1 MYHIS
6 SDVRAKKSAALIV
19 EAVRKCAK
27 TKRLEDISVVDLQ
40 RESSI
45 SRSTF
50 YRLFDNIVDVLIY
63 QCDCIFQNLFELA
76 AATQGSN
83 PHDTF
88 ITLIQAFMDEYEFI
102 ELLSKNNR
110 MEILCDYHRKNMPY
124 IKSIFG
130 IDSVEN
136 QWTSDYV
143 CNILSIL
150 LPTVLSVWI
159 QHGKQETAEDIYR
172 NIKTSF
178 GILGTMDDNTS
189 A

>member
-6 SDVRAKKSAALIV
+6 NDVRAQKSASLIV
-19 EAVRKCAK
+19 KAVHQCAK
-27 TKRLEDISVVDLQ
+27 TKKLEDISIADLQ

-50 YRLFDNIVDVLIY
+50 YRLFDNIVDVLVY
-63 QCDCIFQNLFELA
+63 QCDCVFQNLFEIV
-76 AATQGSN
+76 ATAQNTN

-102 ELLSKNNR
+102 ELLSKNNH
-110 MEILCDYHRKNMPY
+110 MEILCDYHRKNMPH
-124 IKSIFG
+124 IKSIFK
-130 IDSVEN
+130 IDSIEN
-136 QWTSDYV
+136 QWTVDYV

-159 QHGKQETAEDIYR
+159 QHGKQESAEDIYL
-172 NIKTSF
+172 NIKNSF
-178 GILGTMDDNTS
+178 KILGAMDDIT
-189 A
+189 